1 MKKEILI
8 TGGSGFIGYHLI
20 KKLKKNYN
28 IISLSSKKPDIKR
41 KVNLIKYIK
50 CDIYNKKLLYKKL
63 KKLNPSFVINLAG
76 YIDHSNKT
84 KTLNSHFNG
93 CKNLVDYF
101 SSKKI
106 ELFIQF
112 GSSLEYGKQGSPHH
126 ENLKCKPR
134 AIYGQSK
141 LKSTNYI
148 LKTSKRNNFP
158 FAILRLYQIYGP
170 NQSLNRLIP
179 IVISS
184 CLNNKRFNCSSGVQI
199 RDFLYVDDLIDLIIM
214 ILKSKKKIN
223 GIFNVGSK
231 KPVKVKEVINSIRN
245 KIKKGFPQY
254 GKISMRDDESLKYFP
269 DVKKISKQFSWR
281 PKTSLDKGLEKT
293 INFYKS
299 L

>member
-214 ILKSKKKIN
+214 ILKSKKK
-223 GIFNVGSK
+223 
-231 KPVKVKEVINSIRN
+231 
-245 KIKKGFPQY
+245 
-254 GKISMRDDESLKYFP
+254 
-269 DVKKISKQFSWR
+269 
-281 PKTSLDKGLEKT
+281 
-293 INFYKS
+293 
-299 L
+299 